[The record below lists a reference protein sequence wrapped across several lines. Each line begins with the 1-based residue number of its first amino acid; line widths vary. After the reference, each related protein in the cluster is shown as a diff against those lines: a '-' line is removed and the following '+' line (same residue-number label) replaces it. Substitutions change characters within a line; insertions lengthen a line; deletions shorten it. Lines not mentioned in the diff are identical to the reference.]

1 MDRRGGAL
9 VADRCPRG
17 GIGALVAESAHSYRS
32 PRGGIGALV
41 AESAHSYRYRSDALA
56 SGPFIPISSSQGDG
70 AQSLSSGVA

>member
-9 VADRCPRG
+9 VCVWRID
-17 GIGALVAESAHSYRS
+17 ALVAESVPSS

-41 AESAHSYRYRSDALA
+41 AASAHSYRYRSDALA